1 MGKAVG
7 LGIERRIVKRVQP
20 QACRDSVRIKLHLCF
35 EKAMHTLGLVKGLLC
50 IRMSEA
56 RPARG
61 RFVDHQESP
70 SVSRLFFYEQ
80 TGAQSSKPVRHA
92 MSNAG

>member
-1 MGKAVG
+1 
-7 LGIERRIVKRVQP
+7 
-20 QACRDSVRIKLHLCF
+20 
-35 EKAMHTLGLVKGLLC
+35 
-50 IRMSEA
+50 MSEA

-80 TGAQSSKPVRHA
+80 TGAQSGKPVRHG

>member
-1 MGKAVG
+1 MHLCLEKAV
-7 LGIERRIVKRVQP
+7 
-20 QACRDSVRIKLHLCF
+20 
-35 EKAMHTLGLVKGLLC
+35 HTLVLVKWLLC

-61 RFVDHQESP
+61 RLVDHQKSP

-80 TGAQSSKPVRHA
+80 TGAQSSKPVRHG
-92 MSNAG
+92 MRNAG